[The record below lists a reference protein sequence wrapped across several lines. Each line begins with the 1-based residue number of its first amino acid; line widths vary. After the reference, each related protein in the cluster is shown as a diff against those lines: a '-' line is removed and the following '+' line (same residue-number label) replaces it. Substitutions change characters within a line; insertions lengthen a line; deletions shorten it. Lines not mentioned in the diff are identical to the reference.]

1 MKTDWK
7 LGDRFCYCIN
17 KGNIERGY
25 FSPDVVPLYS
35 KYEVIEYVGGDF
47 VISNGWVFYFDEI
60 KPIIKV
66 KGQLA

>member
-7 LGDRFCYCIN
+7 LGDRFCYCIS
-17 KGNIERGY
+17 KGSEERGY

-66 KGQLA
+66 KGQLV